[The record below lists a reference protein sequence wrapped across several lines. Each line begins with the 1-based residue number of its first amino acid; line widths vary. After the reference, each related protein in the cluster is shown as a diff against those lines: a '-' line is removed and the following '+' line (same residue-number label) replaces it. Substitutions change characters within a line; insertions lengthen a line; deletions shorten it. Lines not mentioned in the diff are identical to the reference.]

1 MYRVPYFRKEMAI
14 TISGLKKGMF
24 TAFDF
29 KDIGSVDV
37 LRVSRVADK
46 N

>member
-1 MYRVPYFRKEMAI
+1 MGQHLSTYAHQKQQGLDLVKEAA
-14 TISGLKKGMF
+14 
-24 TAFDF
+24 AFVDSL
-29 KDIGSVDV
+29 GSVDV